1 MNNLPYDNIND
12 LIKGLQVLI
21 EKLADYKQQNYA
33 ISMSL
38 PSNAD
43 MKIQE
48 SIRQIDDRIDFLRQR
63 AHDGLEKI
71 QQTLK
76 IREQRKKE
84 VQSYL
89 SLLEEIENL
98 MLF

>member
-1 MNNLPYDNIND
+1 M
-12 LIKGLQVLI
+12 GSSLQVLI

-71 QQTLK
+71 QV
-76 IREQRKKE
+76 IY
-84 VQSYL
+84 VPF
-89 SLLEEIENL
+89 IE
-98 MLF
+98 MFLF